1 MLYIVHTLCCI
12 KKFIEHKILDT
23 ILPFISPKLQGGL
36 VEESSEIASARV
48 SSIYRKS
55 FCRKTHKNINL
66 NKCKKLTS
74 LSKISEEDS
83 DNTQSKSDNQ
93 KSDEGLRKVH
103 DKEMF
108 SDKAATSSTSDNNSS
123 NDGNEVSNEVSAGAK
138 EAKTDKGTVSRFIPE
153 IMSRYRV
160 TIVWSIILL
169 HLTVPSWYFNYFS
182 TSICL

>member
-1 MLYIVHTLCCI
+1 MPINNIRCSILYTRCCI

-93 KSDEGLRKVH
+93 KYDEGLRIR

-108 SDKAATSSTSDNNSS
+108 SDKAATSSTSDNQSSS
-123 NDGNEVSNEVSAGAK
+123 NDGNEMSQERPGNAES
-138 EAKTDKGTVSRFIPE
+138 KTETGPVSRFIPE
-153 IMSRYRV
+153 IMTRYRV
-160 TIVWSIILL
+160 TIV
-169 HLTVPSWYFNYFS
+169 
-182 TSICL
+182 

>member
-1 MLYIVHTLCCI
+1 M
-12 KKFIEHKILDT
+12 
-23 ILPFISPKLQGGL
+23 PFISPKLQGGL

-93 KSDEGLRKVH
+93 KYDEGLRKIR

-123 NDGNEVSNEVSAGAK
+123 SNDGTEMSQERPGHAGP
-138 EAKTDKGTVSRFIPE
+138 KTETGAVSRFIPE
-153 IMSRYRV
+153 IMTRYRV
-160 TIVWSIILL
+160 TIV
-169 HLTVPSWYFNYFS
+169 
-182 TSICL
+182 

>member
-1 MLYIVHTLCCI
+1 MLLYTRWCCI

-23 ILPFISPKLQGGL
+23 ILPFISAKLQGGL

-93 KSDEGLRKVH
+93 KYDEGLRIR

-108 SDKAATSSTSDNNSS
+108 SDKAATSSTSDNQSSS
-123 NDGNEVSNEVSAGAK
+123 NDGNEMSQERPGNAES
-138 EAKTDKGTVSRFIPE
+138 KTETGPVSRFIPE
-153 IMSRYRV
+153 IMTRYRV
-160 TIVWSIILL
+160 TIV
-169 HLTVPSWYFNYFS
+169 
-182 TSICL
+182 

>member
-1 MLYIVHTLCCI
+1 M
-12 KKFIEHKILDT
+12 
-23 ILPFISPKLQGGL
+23 
-36 VEESSEIASARV
+36 EESSEIESARV

-66 NKCKKLTS
+66 NKSKKLTS

-93 KSDEGLRKVH
+93 KYDAGLGKIH

-108 SDKAATSSTSDNNSS
+108 SDKAATSSTSDNSS
-123 NDGNEVSNEVSAGAK
+123 STNEIRNEEDEGNTET
-138 EAKTDKGTVSRFIPE
+138 KTDIGAVSRFIPE

-160 TIVWSIILL
+160 TIV
-169 HLTVPSWYFNYFS
+169 
-182 TSICL
+182 

>member
-1 MLYIVHTLCCI
+1 M
-12 KKFIEHKILDT
+12 
-23 ILPFISPKLQGGL
+23 PFISPKLQGGL

-93 KSDEGLRKVH
+93 KYDEGVRKIH

-123 NDGNEVSNEVSAGAK
+123 NDGHDEVNNEVNTES
-138 EAKTDKGTVSRFIPE
+138 KTDIGPVSRFIPE

-160 TIVWSIILL
+160 TIV
-169 HLTVPSWYFNYFS
+169 
-182 TSICL
+182 